1 MINRYVAAATL
12 LLVSVFASYLFQ
24 FYLKL
29 GYGVSDD
36 PAVWGQLGD
45 YFGGLLNPMF
55 SFISLVLLIKSLTL
69 QNQANQDL
77 RSEISD
83 TRKSERLRS
92 FETQL
97 FNMIDS
103 QRISLDAF
111 KVEFEERGVLVNKY
125 GADAIIKIEDDIA
138 YLRSES
144 PDIGRVTAYL
154 EEVDS
159 ADRVFGVTRV
169 FYNMVRMITDKL
181 SDSNGFS
188 MEDRRSHYLTLI
200 NFTDFALLRLVMMSA
215 QFMEYSSTE
224 YLKSNDEFNAV
235 LNEVGLSYNL
245 Y

>member
-1 MINRYVAAATL
+1 MINRYAAAAAL
-12 LLVSVFASYLFQ
+12 LLFSVFASYLVQ
-24 FYLKL
+24 FHFKL
-29 GYGVSDD
+29 GYVISDD

-45 YFGGLLNPMF
+45 YFGGLLNPML

-77 RSEISD
+77 RNEISN

-92 FETQL
+92 FEVQL

-103 QRISLDAF
+103 QRASLDAF
-111 KVEFEERGVLVNKY
+111 KIEFEENGVFVTKY
-125 GADAIIKIEDDIA
+125 GPDAIIKIEDEIER
-138 YLRSES
+138 LRKES
-144 PDIGRVTAYL
+144 IDVNRTIEYL
-154 EEVDS
+154 EDIDS
-159 ADRVFGVTRV
+159 ADQIFGVTRV
-169 FYNMVRMITDKL
+169 FYNMVKMISEKL

-188 MEDRRSHYLTLI
+188 LEDRLSHYLTLI

-224 YLKSNDEFNAV
+224 YLKTNNEFNIV
-235 LNEVGLSYNL
+235 LGETGLNYNL